1 VSIPTQKYAVFSH
14 REHVSKLSNTVGTIL
29 SKWLPQSGYEVAH
42 AGADAPDF
50 FERYGEDFDPQTGT
64 GGMEVW
70 IPIKS

>member
-42 AGADAPDF
+42 VGADAPDF